1 LSGDLEEVTVCVDSP
16 DGGDPDDG
24 RLTGVD
30 AAHRRLEAPAA
41 DMAIIKNIVR
51 VQHSSQSVWSILK
64 LCVIKAQGLQQ
75 YA

>member
-1 LSGDLEEVTVCVDSP
+1 LSGDLEEITVCVDGP

-41 DMAIIKNIVR
+41 DMSLIKFVVR
-51 VQHSSQSVWSILK
+51 VQHSSQSVRSILK
-64 LCVIKAQGLQQ
+64 LCVIKAQVLQQ